1 MERNSGSDMQ
11 PDMQQVMELLNETC
25 NQMAEK
31 IRMQER
37 EIRMLREEREER
49 GGPKNT
55 EEKNFRVN

>member
-1 MERNSGSDMQ
+1 MERNPGSDMQ

-37 EIRMLREEREER
+37 EIRMLREEREEQK
-49 GGPKNT
+49 GPQST

>member
-1 MERNSGSDMQ
+1 MERNPGSDMQ

-49 GGPKNT
+49 KGPQST

>member
-1 MERNSGSDMQ
+1 MERNPGSDMQ

-49 GGPKNT
+49 KGPQST
-55 EEKNFRVN
+55 